1 MSHARLT
8 SAAAILLGL
17 ALAFI
22 VIKLPANALAL
33 SSLMSGN
40 PSLANL
46 MMSDR
51 LVRGAM
57 GLAAFGLTFGLVFFL
72 SSWAFVRQPLAAAAR
87 RLREAGT
94 HGTNIPAATVADI
107 LSDIAPMRN
116 QLAPLRRQFAVAHPD
131 ESAALPQP
139 AGSFLSSSNLKNAVS
154 PVWLSNIVSSG
165 LFLFAILALVWGLAT
180 GANAQTLNQL
190 DPNYG
195 HAAGVLIGLQSGGV
209 ACLIALVGAF
219 ACYAL
224 CAAGRGLA
232 GQSAEDFLSAVN
244 AASYLPASRKS
255 HQDESEAALDL
266 SGAMPVA
273 DMPDLK
279 PHFDTLVAAQ
289 SKLGSGMS
297 ELMSSI
303 KSQTESVQSAVQ
315 NFSAALQDQEQ
326 RRDLKL
332 ADQRVAEA
340 ALMQETAMA
349 LQELKAALT
358 TLKSAPA
365 AQTLIP
371 NTAVS
376 QRLSS
381 AMRSLRQATTDQ
393 PET

>member
-22 VIKLPANALAL
+22 MIKLPANALAL
-33 SSLMSGN
+33 TSIMSGN

-87 RLREAGT
+87 RLRDAGT

-139 AGSFLSSSNLKNAVS
+139 AGLFLSSRNLKTAVS
-154 PVWLSNIVSSG
+154 PVWLSNIVASG
-165 LFLFAILALVWGLAT
+165 LFLFALLALVWGLAT

-195 HAAGVLIGLQSGGV
+195 HASGVLIGLQSGGV

-219 ACYAL
+219 ACFAL

-232 GQSAEDFLSAVN
+232 GQSAEEFLSSVN
-244 AASYLPASRKS
+244 AASYLPASSKG

-266 SGAMPVA
+266 SGAMPTA

-279 PHFDTLVAAQ
+279 SHFDTLVAAQ
-289 SKLGSGMS
+289 AKLGSGMS

-303 KSQTESVQSAVQ
+303 KTQTESVQSAVQ
-315 NFSAALQDQEQ
+315 NFSVALQDQEQ
-326 RRDLKL
+326 RRDMKL

-358 TLKSAPA
+358 ALKAAPA
-365 AQTLIP
+365 AQALIP
-371 NTAVS
+371 STAVS